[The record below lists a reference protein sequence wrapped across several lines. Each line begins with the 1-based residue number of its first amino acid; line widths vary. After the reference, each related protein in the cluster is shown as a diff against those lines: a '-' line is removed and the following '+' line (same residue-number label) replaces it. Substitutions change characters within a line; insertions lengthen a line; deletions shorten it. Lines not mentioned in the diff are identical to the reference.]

1 MKKFI
6 LGLCL
11 LSSSA
16 AFAYT
21 DYVCEVRQYQV
32 ELTLTQDTS
41 THMWLRERYEVLAH
55 AYAGWVEK
63 KDGKMIYHFYPGN
76 AEPAQ
81 ITFKAQDV
89 IDLPEKLNGYI
100 ETKARGFLLWD
111 RLNCRKVIDGR

>member
-1 MKKFI
+1 MKKCI
-6 LGLCL
+6 LALCF
-11 LSSSA
+11 LSSISA
-16 AFAYT
+16 LAYT
-21 DYVCEVRQYQV
+21 DYRCEVRQYQV

-41 THMWLRERYEVLAH
+41 THMWLLDRHEVLAQ

-63 KDGKMIYHFYPGN
+63 KDAKLIYHFYPGN

-89 IDLPEKLNGYI
+89 MDLPQKLDGYI

-111 RLNCRKVIDGR
+111 RLSCRKVN

>member
-6 LGLCL
+6 LGLSL
-11 LSSSA
+11 LSSAS

-21 DYVCEVRQYQV
+21 DYHCEVRQYQV

-41 THMWLRERYEVLAH
+41 THMWLLDRHEVLAH

-63 KDGKMIYHFYPGN
+63 KEGKSTYHFYPGN
-76 AEPAQ
+76 ADNAK

-89 IDLPEKLNGYI
+89 IDLPESLSGYI
-100 ETKARGFLLWD
+100 ETTARGFLLWD
-111 RLNCRKVIDGR
+111 RLSCRKIH